1 MKYLKHPL
9 LIMLLLCLYNPTSAQ
24 PGSTTNGFDNEPQD
38 VPLDGGIA
46 LLASVCITYAYYKFK
61 KKDVKF

>member
-1 MKYLKHPL
+1 
-9 LIMLLLCLYNPTSAQ
+9 MLLLCLYNPTSAQ